1 MAYNTSASAWVM
13 KMGSHPMAE
22 LRKKLQKEGLL
33 DKPTAKSWTKL
44 IALMVV
50 VGVLYAAHILLPLKY
65 GLLLLPLTG
74 LITTTIAMIGH
85 EGVHSSACKSKAG
98 NVTLASLAFPLFSGL
113 SMNYWREKHNVQ
125 HHAHPNV
132 FQKDPDIHSWPLT
145 FSEEEYLTS
154 GPVRRFFQKYLQAY
168 IFWPII
174 TPLVGHLMRYDGLKY
189 VVTAPFKAKRKKLN
203 KMWLLDASLL
213 CAHFFLWLG
222 LPVLLGLAWQAV
234 VGFYVVL
241 WAIVGLYLTA
251 IFIVGHAGRPV
262 VLEYDENWRLQIET
276 GRRIKLGPVGS
287 FFFVGLDYQIEHH
300 LLPALSHFNLPKAA
314 PIVKEYAEERGWE
327 YEEVGFFRALWDST
341 VALAVAWK
349 TPAIVIDASSEKNT
363 GLMEDFAPGAATP
376 EYG

>member
-1 MAYNTSASAWVM
+1 ME
-13 KMGSHPMAE
+13 MGTHPMAE
-22 LRKKLQKEGLL
+22 LRKKLQIQGLL
-33 DKPTAKSWTKL
+33 DKPTGKSWMKL
-44 IALMVV
+44 ISLLVV
-50 VGVLYAAHILLPLKY
+50 VGVLYTAHIFLPLKY

-98 NVTLASLAFPLFSGL
+98 NISIASLAFPLFSGL
-113 SMNYWREKHNVQ
+113 SMNYWREKHNIK

-132 FQKDPDIHSWPLT
+132 FEKDPDIHSWPLT
-145 FSEEEYLTS
+145 FSQEEYVTS
-154 GPVRRFFQKYLQAY
+154 GPVRRFFQRYLQAY
-168 IFWPII
+168 LFWPVI
-174 TPLVGHLMRYDGLKY
+174 TPLVGHLMRYDGVKH
-189 VVTAPFKAKRKKLN
+189 VVMAPFKAKRNKFN
-203 KMWLLDASLL
+203 KMWLLDAGLMS
-213 CAHFFLWLG
+213 AHFFLWLG
-222 LPVLLGLAWQAV
+222 LPILLGLAWQAV
-234 VGFYVVL
+234 IGFYVVL
-241 WAIVGLYLTA
+241 WAVVGFYLTA

-314 PIVKEYAEERGWE
+314 PIVKEYAQERGWE

-349 TPAIVIDASSEKNT
+349 TPAIVISATAEKNT
-363 GLMEDFAPGAATP
+363 GLLEDFGPGAPSP
-376 EYG
+376 ESS